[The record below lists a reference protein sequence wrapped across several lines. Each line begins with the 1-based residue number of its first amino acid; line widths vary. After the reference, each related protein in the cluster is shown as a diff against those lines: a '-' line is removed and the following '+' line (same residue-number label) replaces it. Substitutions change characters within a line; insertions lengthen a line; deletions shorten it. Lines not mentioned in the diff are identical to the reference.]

1 MGIQFIHE
9 LNSQLSLFNTPYS
22 DRATLCLFHTL
33 QLSIHEQ
40 PDTERY
46 LLVMKGNI
54 IITIAISEDSV
65 TFISA
70 GPKERCLGVPLG
82 TIFFD
87 VVI

>member
-9 LNSQLSLFNTPYS
+9 LNSQLSLFNTPLFDYS
-22 DRATLCLFHTL
+22 DHATLCLFHTP

-54 IITIAISEDSV
+54 IITKLQYLK
-65 TFISA
+65 T
-70 GPKERCLGVPLG
+70 L
-82 TIFFD
+82 
-87 VVI
+87 